1 MAFEKSIAQSFAQ
14 RLASERQQLEMKLA
28 SLTAGSPDF
37 RAIQKKLRLIE
48 TAASIDGWLSSP
60 ELRPPT

>member
-1 MAFEKSIAQSFAQ
+1 MSDKSIAQSLAQ

-28 SLTAGSPDF
+28 SLPAGSGE
-37 RAIQKKLRLIE
+37 RKAIQKKLRQIE

-60 ELRPPT
+60 GLQPPT